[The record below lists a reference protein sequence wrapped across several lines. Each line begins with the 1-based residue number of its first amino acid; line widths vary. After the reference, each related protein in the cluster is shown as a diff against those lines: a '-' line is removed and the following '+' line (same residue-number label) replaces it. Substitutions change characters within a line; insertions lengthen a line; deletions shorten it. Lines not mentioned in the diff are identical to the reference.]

1 MRLRYVLISFFF
13 NAVFAVILAL
23 LASCSAPQDIDKQL
37 NSSPEVKDSLVEQV
51 AFQVDSSSLVSA
63 TMELVESQETPMQ
76 NGLELLNSN
85 CVGCHN
91 LAWFGQTEKSR
102 AEWEKG
108 LERMEAMGV
117 NLSDAEKA
125 LLLDY
130 LTAPDKPG
138 K

>member
-1 MRLRYVLISFFF
+1 MRLRYILISFLF
-13 NAVFAVILAL
+13 NTVFVVILAL
-23 LASCSAPQDIDKQL
+23 LASCSAPQSMDKQL
-37 NSSPEVKDSLVEQV
+37 GSSPEVKDSLVEPV
-51 AFQVDSSSLVSA
+51 VFQVDSSSPVSA

-76 NGLELLNSN
+76 SGQELLKSN
-85 CVGCHN
+85 CIGCHN
-91 LAWFGQTEKSR
+91 LAWFDQAEKSR
-102 AEWEKG
+102 AEWETG

-130 LTAPDKPG
+130 LTAVDKSG